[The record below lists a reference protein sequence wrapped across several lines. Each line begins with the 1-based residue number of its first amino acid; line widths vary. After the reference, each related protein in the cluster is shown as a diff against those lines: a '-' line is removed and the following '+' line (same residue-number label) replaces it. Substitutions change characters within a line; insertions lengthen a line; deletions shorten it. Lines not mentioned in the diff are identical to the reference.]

1 MKDIFQKGLVQ
12 KSISGEYSVIYN
24 NELYVCKPRGVFRH
38 NEANVKVGD
47 YVDFDPINK
56 IITKVYPR
64 KNDLIR
70 PVIANVDKAFLVI
83 SSEGSDEVSLTVPQL
98 PVSKIAKMIGKHLDT
113 ETGALMDSGEPTT
126 KYFAIGYRLLFTDG
140 TYRYVWRHK
149 GQFKLGDEAAKSK
162 DDSTDSNN
170 QTVTFTGITTNHNFT
185 KTGKGSKA
193 IVVDERDGKCD
204 VSTWFEAVVTPDT
217 VKAKV
222 SA

>member
-1 MKDIFQKGLVQ
+1 MNENAVYAEFQGFDNLVMAEVTKDNNVEGEGYVVGEVEVLAPAGE
-12 KSISGEYSVIYN
+12 ISKTTSN
-24 NELYVCKPRGVFRH
+24 DS
-38 NEANVKVGD
+38 A
-47 YVDFDPINK
+47 
-56 IITKVYPR
+56 TKYYD
-64 KNDLIR
+64 N
-70 PVIANVDKAFLVI
+70 KAFLVI

-204 VSTWFEAVVTPDT
+204 VSTWFNAVVTPDT

>member
-1 MKDIFQKGLVQ
+1 MNENAVYAEFQGFDNLVMAEVTKDNNVEGEGYVVGEVEVLAPAGE
-12 KSISGEYSVIYN
+12 ISKTTSN
-24 NELYVCKPRGVFRH
+24 DS
-38 NEANVKVGD
+38 A
-47 YVDFDPINK
+47 
-56 IITKVYPR
+56 TKYYD
-64 KNDLIR
+64 N
-70 PVIANVDKAFLVI
+70 KAFLVI

-204 VSTWFEAVVTPDT
+204 VSTWFDAVVTPDT